1 MEQAKIHR
9 LIHICNEIAI
19 SEVLY
24 HSGIQV
30 AGGFTFNWL
39 PDVKTRNQRRI
50 VKNMLERINPDP
62 NAWVVN
68 RTNLFGTQSIWYAD
82 QADGAML
89 MLNLQAITNS

>member
-9 LIHICNEIAI
+9 LTHICNEIAI

-24 HSGIQV
+24 HSGIRV

-39 PDVKTRNQRRI
+39 PDVKTRNQRRT
-50 VKNMLERINPDP
+50 VKKMLKRINPDP
-62 NAWVVN
+62 DAWVVD

-89 MLNLQAITNS
+89 LLNLQAITNS